1 MGRNAQLIR
10 QWAILKQIETTRWTT
25 ISDLAD
31 RHTVSTKT
39 IRRDLAALMEAGFP
53 LYDERYDG
61 KVYWRLNE
69 EYKGLPLAN
78 LSLSEIAALYFS
90 KKLVINLAAPP
101 FSSDIA
107 SAFKKIE
114 GALPAKN
121 IEFLDSFPY
130 LDITA
135 TIADRAGVLFYE
147 YRKKGITLDN
157 EDILLSATALE
168 EGLSL
173 VTTNLKHFPSLRPL
187 EKHSLSFQSRK
198 GAREIKEV
206 FILGS

>member
-1 MGRNAQLIR
+1 MNSLIDTNLLIYAL
-10 QWAILKQIETTRWTT
+10 QKQPGTVFQNFLFQMASRGLSF
-25 ISDLAD
+25 ISVISRFELLAG
-31 RHTVSTKT
+31 STE
-39 IRRDLAALMEAGFP
+39 IHRR
-53 LYDERYDG
+53 
-61 KVYWRLNE
+61 
-69 EYKGLPLAN
+69 
-78 LSLSEIAALYFS
+78 
-90 KKLVINLAAPP
+90 
-101 FSSDIA
+101 
-107 SAFKKIE
+107 
-114 GALPAKN
+114 KN